1 MRKTLRKWFWV
12 WEFEKEEKWLDEMS
26 AQGWALDKVGWCRYE
41 FVQCEPGE
49 YITRLEMLEEHVDA
63 AKSREYIDFVE
74 STGAEYIGH
83 VLKWVYFRKKAA
95 DGSFDL
101 YSDVDSRIKHLQ
113 RIITLLAIFL
123 CLNAFNMVNMVNLAS
138 GSGEWF
144 AYLTLGMVSAVVVLL
159 VYGMARLTGMKKR
172 LEKERQLHE

>member
-1 MRKTLRKWFWV
+1 MRKTLRKRFWV

-49 YITRLEMLEEHVDA
+49 YITRLEMLNEHVDT
-63 AKSREYIDFVE
+63 AKSKEYIDFVE

-83 VLKWVYFRKKAA
+83 VIRWVYFRKKASE
-95 DGSFDL
+95 GSFDL
-101 YSDVDSRIKHLQ
+101 YSDVDSRIRHLK
-113 RIITLLAIFL
+113 RIITFLSIFL
-123 CLNAFNMVNMVNLAS
+123 CLNALNTVNMVNLAANS
-138 GSGEWF
+138 AEWF
-144 AYLTLGMVSAVVVLL
+144 SYIALAFVCAVTGLL
-159 VYGMARLTGMKKR
+159 IYGTAQLNNMKKR

>member
-1 MRKTLRKWFWV
+1 M
-12 WEFEKEEKWLDEMS
+12 
-26 AQGWALDKVGWCRYE
+26 
-41 FVQCEPGE
+41 
-49 YITRLEMLEEHVDA
+49 
-63 AKSREYIDFVE
+63 
-74 STGAEYIGH
+74 
-83 VLKWVYFRKKAA
+83 
-95 DGSFDL
+95 
-101 YSDVDSRIKHLQ
+101 DSRIKHLQ

-123 CLNAFNMVNMVNLAS
+123 CLNAFNMVNMVNVAS